1 MKIILLMD
9 TATVG
14 HWAFIIGVILAVLAA
29 FVNIP
34 SVLTILFVL
43 GLIVGFLN
51 VTEKESTPFLIA
63 VIALLVMG
71 IGLSQLGNL
80 GVAPLAG
87 TVEVIL
93 GNFLSFVSA
102 AALVVAVKQ
111 LLVTGTQGQGKGL

>member
-1 MKIILLMD
+1 MD